1 MQSPVYPPEA
11 YDRYLALKPTP
22 LLIALIIYCELPL
35 LFILLAYNPSPKLQA
50 AFVPL
55 QHYATPFSL
64 LCGLPAALVI
74 VAWAKR
80 LPASGDTWRHIWR
93 LGKWLLSVSLV
104 SQLLLL
110 YSQMHG
116 SLWAS
121 YALDASDRFLL
132 VQMGLSLLA
141 LYYLWRVPRVS
152 DVFADFPAR
161 PEEG

>member
-1 MQSPVYPPEA
+1 MVVM
-11 YDRYLALKPTP
+11 L
-22 LLIALIIYCELPL
+22 YCTLPL
-35 LFILLAYNPSPKLQA
+35 LFILLAYNPSPKLQT
-50 AFVPL
+50 AFAPL

-74 VAWAKR
+74 AAWAKR
-80 LPASGDTWRHIWR
+80 LPGSGNAWRRIWG
-93 LGKWLLSVSLV
+93 LGKWLLSLSLV

-110 YSQMHG
+110 YSEVHG

-121 YALDASDRFLL
+121 YALDATDRFLL
-132 VQMGLSLLA
+132 LQMGLSLLA

-152 DVFADFPAR
+152 DVFCDFPAR